1 MMQRPTQAPLDR
13 ETQKKAFESLKNMY
27 KVPESVVQVF
37 PIDPIKPEKP
47 SEELFLKSYKNI
59 LEERGIKT
67 TQAKVEKSISE
78 NKTSTTIKQFYC
90 VHVYSPVKASFMG
103 LPIRYKICSKCG
115 IVK

>member
-1 MMQRPTQAPLDR
+1 MIPLSR
-13 ETQKKAFESLKNMY
+13 EEQIKAFESLKALY
-27 KVPESVVQVF
+27 KTPESVVQAF
-37 PIDPIKPEKP
+37 PVNALKPEKP

-67 TQAKVEKSISE
+67 TQVKVEKTIE
-78 NKTSTTIKQFYC
+78 EKKTTTTIKQFYC
-90 VHVYSPVKASFMG
+90 VHNYSPVKASFMG